1 MRAGVGVRT
10 PFDVNKCASSCN
22 LQNAYY
28 ISFLLHRLRRLCRRS
43 LFCTAAVQV
52 FSPVSLV
59 FALHMIKIW
68 NYKNRNR
75 TVNRGTYKKTNRN
88 QPQIQKWKLS
98 QHYLLIN
105 NYMIW

>member
-1 MRAGVGVRT
+1 MEVLSPRAAGGGRERPLMSTNVFQVA
-10 PFDVNKCASSCN
+10 PCN

-28 ISFLLHRLRRLCRRS
+28 ISCLLHRLRRPCRRL

-68 NYKNRNR
+68 NYKNRNQ
-75 TVNRGTYKKTNRN
+75 TVNRGSY
-88 QPQIQKWKLS
+88 
-98 QHYLLIN
+98 
-105 NYMIW
+105 